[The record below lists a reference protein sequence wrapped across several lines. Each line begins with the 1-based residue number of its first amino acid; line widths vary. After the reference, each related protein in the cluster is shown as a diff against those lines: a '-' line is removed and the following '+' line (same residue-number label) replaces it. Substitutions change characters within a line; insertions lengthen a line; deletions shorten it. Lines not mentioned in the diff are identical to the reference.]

1 MKPML
6 LAPLAALLL
15 AACNPSAATDDAFG
29 KKVRAYLLEN
39 PEVLEE
45 VAEKLN
51 EKKQQ
56 AALKASTA
64 ALSKHRAALEQDPR
78 DLVANPQGRITV
90 VEFYDYRCGYCK
102 VVAPEVVKLIQENPD
117 VRFVFKEFPIFG
129 QVSDTAAR
137 VALTPAAKSKG
148 VELHSRWMSEKSLN
162 DAAIDR
168 HLTELGLNPVQ
179 VRKAAQDPA
188 IDRQIADVRALAGAL
203 NLEGT
208 PAFVVGDV
216 IIPGADVNAL
226 RAAILSARAGGLRQP
241 A

>member
-15 AACNPSAATDDAFG
+15 AACNPSAASDDAFG

-168 HLTELGLNPVQ
+168 HLTELGLKPAE

-226 RAAILSARAGGLRQP
+226 RAAILSARAGGLKRP